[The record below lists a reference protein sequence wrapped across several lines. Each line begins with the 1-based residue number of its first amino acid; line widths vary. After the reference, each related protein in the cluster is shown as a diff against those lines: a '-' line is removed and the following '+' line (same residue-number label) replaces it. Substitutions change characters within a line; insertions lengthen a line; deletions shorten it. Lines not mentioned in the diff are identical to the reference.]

1 MAQEPR
7 ILETPPDWTDE
18 EKPALPGS
26 PASIAHPT
34 HKRFLYFFIGIIIAI
49 AGSLS
54 NGFITAN
61 LPLIQGE
68 YSLTPSQ
75 TAWLP
80 AVYVAANMSSN
91 LILFK
96 FRQQYGLR
104 FFSEIALVVFSLVL
118 ILHIFVQTFEM
129 AVLVRAVSGFVS
141 APLTTLGMYYITQ
154 AFRRVHFVRGLYLAF
169 GFQQLGI
176 PLAWILSPYLVNVQD
191 WKIFYT
197 FELGLV
203 LCCLAM
209 VVSLKLP
216 RSLRIQVFEYRD
228 LITFFLLTL
237 GFGMLCVLL
246 TQGPI
251 LWWLEAKWL
260 AYVFIGALIFLFIGF
275 MYEHFRVS
283 PLIFTRWIGTSTIIQ
298 FIFGA
303 FAIRFIMS
311 EQSYATVNFLKTMGM
326 GPDQFVIFY
335 SVIFLGIF
343 LGTVFSAV
351 TFSREWAS
359 IHLFSAVILILV
371 ACALDYHLTSLV
383 RPQDFYLSQ
392 FMVGFASG
400 MFIGPLIL
408 IGFINVIQKGPSH
421 MVTFLVLFSATQTF
435 GGLMGSAFFST
446 YQQIRTQT
454 YQAEM
459 ISQLSQTNPIVD
471 QRLQGYQ
478 YQAQVYTLDPAQ
490 ELNQAKRTLN
500 QNITKEA
507 QVRAYSDVIFL
518 NGLFAVILLLWR
530 LSLMALEKY
539 RNFKQKRIFT

>member
-7 ILETPPDWTDE
+7 ILETPPDWTDD
-18 EKPALPGS
+18 EKPTLPGS

-34 HKRFLYFFIGIIIAI
+34 HKRFLYFFIGLIIAI

-75 TAWLP
+75 AAWLP
-80 AVYVAANMSSN
+80 AVYVMANVSSN

-104 FFSEIALVVFSLVL
+104 FFSEIALVVFSVVLV
-118 ILHIFVQTFEM
+118 LHIFVQTYEM

-141 APLTTLGMYYITQ
+141 APLTSLGMYYITQ

-176 PLAWILSPYLVNVQD
+176 PLAWMLSPYLVDVQD

-216 RSLRIQVFEYRD
+216 RSLRIHVFEYRD
-228 LITFFLLTL
+228 VVTFFLLTL
-237 GFGMLCVLL
+237 GFGMLCILL

-260 AYVFIGALIFLFIGF
+260 AYVLIGALIFLLIGF
-275 MYEHFRVS
+275 IYEHYRVS
-283 PLIFTRWIGTSTIIQ
+283 PLIFTRWIGTSTTVR

-303 FAIRFIMS
+303 FAIRFLMS
-311 EQSYATVNFLKTMGM
+311 EQSYAAVNFLKTMGM
-326 GPDQFVIFY
+326 GPDQFVVFY
-335 SVIFLGIF
+335 TVIFLGIF
-343 LGTVFSAV
+343 LGTIFSAV

-359 IHLFSAVILILV
+359 IHLFSAVILILL
-371 ACALDYHLTSLV
+371 ACALDYHLTSEV

-400 MFIGPLIL
+400 MFIGPMIL
-408 IGFINVIQKGPSH
+408 IGFINVMQKGPSH

-446 YQQIRTQT
+446 YQQIRTQN
-454 YQAEM
+454 YQAE
-459 ISQLSQTNPIVD
+459 IVAQLSQTNPTVD

-478 YQAQVYTLDPAQ
+478 QQAQIYTLDPAQ
-490 ELNQAKRTLN
+490 ELNQAQRTLS
-500 QNITKEA
+500 QSITKEA

-518 NGLFAVILLLWR
+518 NGLFAVLLLFWR
-530 LSLMALEKY
+530 LSLMAIEKY
-539 RNFKQKRIFT
+539 RNYKQKRIFT